1 MSIIVEEITELD
13 KITELALAVTLSER
27 AQLLEALEYSL
38 LSESEKAHHDA
49 WLTEIER
56 RVAEVESG
64 EVETFDGD
72 QVMAEARAMLRDLPV
87 ER

>member
-13 KITELALAVTLSER
+13 RVTGIALGLTLSER

-38 LSESEKAHHDA
+38 LSESEKAHQDA
-49 WLTEIER
+49 WLKEIER

-72 QVMAEARAMLRDLPV
+72 QVMAEARAMLRDMQTT
-87 ER
+87 R